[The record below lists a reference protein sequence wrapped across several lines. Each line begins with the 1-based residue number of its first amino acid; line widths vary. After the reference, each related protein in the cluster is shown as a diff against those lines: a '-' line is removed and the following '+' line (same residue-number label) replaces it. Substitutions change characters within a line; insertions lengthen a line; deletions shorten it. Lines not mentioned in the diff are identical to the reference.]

1 MQFDSLRHESW
12 DEGMWERLRW
22 LRENDPV
29 HWDAQNGLWVVTRH
43 ADVSA
48 VSKQSQVFCSGGGVR
63 PGNPVRLSLVDMDE
77 PRHGQ
82 LRRLVNRGFTP
93 RRVARLET
101 SFRRLARQAVDRVAE
116 RGECDFVRDIA
127 VPLPLALIAEMIG
140 IPAADWDRF
149 HRWSDALI
157 GGDGHYGDPEALA
170 ASAAAFVEY
179 ADYLQHV
186 FEARRREPR
195 DDLVSVLVNARDEG
209 VLGEGGVEA
218 GADPAD
224 FGRPGDPAVL
234 ELANDELVMFMVL
247 LLVAGNETTRNAITG
262 GMSALIE
269 NPDEREKLVRDPGL
283 MKSAVEE
290 VVRYVSPVLNFART
304 ATRDAELRGR
314 RIARGQKLLLVYPS
328 ANRDAEVFDEP
339 DRFRVDR
346 QPNPHLGFGV
356 GNHFCLGANLA
367 RMELRV
373 VLEECLRRLPDME
386 YAAGPPR
393 SVPST
398 LVRSFVAMPVRFT
411 PERAAA

>member
-1 MQFDSLRHESW
+1 MEFDSLAHESW

-22 LRENDPV
+22 LREHDPV
-29 HWDAQNGLWVVTRH
+29 YWDARNEIWVITRH
-43 ADVSA
+43 ADLSQ
-48 VSKQSQVFCSGGGVR
+48 VSKQSELFCSGQGVR
-63 PGNPVRLSLVDMDE
+63 PGSPVRLSLIDMDK

-82 LRRLVNRGFTP
+82 LRQLVNRGFTP
-93 RRVARLET
+93 RMVGKLET
-101 SFRRLARQAVDRVAE
+101 SFRRLTREAVDRVAA

-127 VPLPLALIAEMIG
+127 APLPLDLIAEMIG
-140 IPAADWDRF
+140 IPVEDRDRF

-157 GGDGHYGDPEALA
+157 GGDGHFDDPEALA
-170 ASAAAFVEY
+170 GSAAAFVEY
-179 ADYLQHV
+179 ADYLQHI

-195 DDLVSVLVNARDEG
+195 DDLVSILVNARDAG
-209 VLGEGGVEA
+209 VLGSGGAE
-218 GADPAD
+218 ADPAA
-224 FGRPGDPAVL
+224 FGLPGHATVA

-269 NPDEREKLVRDPGL
+269 NPWEREKLARDPAL
-283 MKSAVEE
+283 LKSAVEE
-290 VVRYVSPVLNFART
+290 IVRYVSPVLNFART

-328 ANRDAEVFDEP
+328 ANRDAEVFAQP

-346 QPNPHLGFGV
+346 QPNPHLGFGI

-373 VLEECLRRLPDME
+373 VFEECLRRLPDIE
-386 YAAGPPR
+386 YAGGPPR

-411 PERAAA
+411 PERKAA

>member
-1 MQFDSLRHESW
+1 MQIDILAHATWDS
-12 DEGMWERLRW
+12 GMWERLRW
-22 LRENDPV
+22 LREHDPV
-29 HWDAQNGLWVVTRH
+29 HWDARSELWVLSRH

-48 VSKQSQVFCSGGGVR
+48 VSKQSDLFFSGQGVR
-63 PGNPVRLSLVDMDE
+63 PGNPVRLSLIDMDA

-82 LRRLVNRGFTP
+82 VRRLVNRGFTP
-93 RRVARLET
+93 RMVGILEA
-101 SFRRLARQAVDRVAE
+101 SFRKLTREAVDRVAAL
-116 RGECDFVRDIA
+116 GECDFVSDIA
-127 VPLPLALIAEMIG
+127 APLPLELIAEMIG
-140 IPAADWDRF
+140 IPRQDRDRF

-157 GGDGHYGDPEALA
+157 AGDGHYGDPQALA
-170 ASAAAFVEY
+170 GAVAAFGEY
-179 ADYLQHV
+179 AAYLQDI

-195 DDLVSVLVNARDEG
+195 EDLVSILVGARDAG
-209 VLGEGGVEA
+209 VLGSAGVDI
-218 GADPAD
+218 DPAA
-224 FGRPGDPAVL
+224 FGRPGDATVP
-234 ELANDELVMFMVL
+234 EMANDELVMFLVL

-269 NPDEREKLVRDPGL
+269 NPAERQKLVDDPRL

-290 VVRYVSPVLNFART
+290 IVRYVSPVLNFART
-304 ATRDAELRGR
+304 ATRDTELHGR

-328 ANRDAEVFDEP
+328 ANRDAGVFAEP

-346 QPNPHLGFGV
+346 QPNPHLGFGI

-373 VLEECLRRLPDME
+373 VFEELLRRLPDME

-393 SVPST
+393 TLPST

-411 PERAAA
+411 PERKAA